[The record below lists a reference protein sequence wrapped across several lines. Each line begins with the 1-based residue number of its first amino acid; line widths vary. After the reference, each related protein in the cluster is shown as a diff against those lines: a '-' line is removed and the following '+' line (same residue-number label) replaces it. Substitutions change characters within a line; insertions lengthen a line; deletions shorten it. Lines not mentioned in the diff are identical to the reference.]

1 MVLAKSASSGNYL
14 NIPFE
19 KRIDP
24 MLDNGLFPSGGDNNK
39 ILPPL
44 QKKYSWQTLTV
55 DSNIGNGNTCNNIDR
70 IRPVSG

>member
-1 MVLAKSASSGNYL
+1 MVLAKSASSGNNYL

-24 MLDNGLFPSGGDNNK
+24 MLDNGFFPSGVGVGDNK

-44 QKKYSWQTLTV
+44 
-55 DSNIGNGNTCNNIDR
+55 
-70 IRPVSG
+70 